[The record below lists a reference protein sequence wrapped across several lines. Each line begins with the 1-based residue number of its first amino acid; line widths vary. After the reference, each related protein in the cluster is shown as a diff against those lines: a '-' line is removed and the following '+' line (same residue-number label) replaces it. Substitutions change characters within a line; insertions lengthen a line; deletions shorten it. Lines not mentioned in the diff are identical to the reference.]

1 MKKIAFAL
9 LCVLIL
15 ISCTAFSEQNN
26 PEEYSITLDKSTITV
41 KNGESVT
48 VTVHV
53 NAPEGASY
61 LADHM
66 RINTFALLHL
76 EQRMEMILLLLLPA
90 LVMV

>member
-1 MKKIAFAL
+1 MKKVVFAL

-15 ISCTAFSEQNN
+15 ISCTAFAEQNN

-53 NAPEGASY
+53 NAPEEASY
-61 LADHM
+61 SIGGSYENKYVCSASLG
-66 RINTFALLHL
+66 TKK
-76 EQRMEMILLLLLPA
+76 
-90 LVMV
+90 

>member
-41 KNGESVT
+41 KNGGV
-48 VTVHV
+48 
-53 NAPEGASY
+53 SY
-61 LADHM
+61 S
-66 RINTFALLHL
+66 NSSC
-76 EQRMEMILLLLLPA
+76 
-90 LVMV
+90 